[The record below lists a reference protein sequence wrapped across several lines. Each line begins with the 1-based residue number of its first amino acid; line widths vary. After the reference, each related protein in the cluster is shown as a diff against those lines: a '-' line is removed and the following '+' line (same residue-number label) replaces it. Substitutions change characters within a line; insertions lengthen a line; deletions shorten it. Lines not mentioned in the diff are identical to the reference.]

1 MSYLDQFELLIED
14 EKFSSFLQLWEEYC
28 QGDQAEGKEFNAL
41 LKLIKNSPFAT
52 PFGKLTE
59 TALALWQKIQ
69 EPEEKYQGLR
79 HILDLQTT
87 HSPVLAELALKA
99 VEERFKDH
107 KDFSEMLR
115 ITGLRGRH
123 SFQKAISS
131 FELLCHMKKGA
142 FVFHTGGWG
151 VGEVMD
157 FSLLQEHVVL
167 EFEGIQALKDIT
179 FENAFKNLEPL
190 PHDHFL
196 SRRFGNPDLL
206 ETEGKKDPLRLIH
219 LLLKDLGKKT
229 AQEIKEELC
238 ELVIPEE
245 EWVKWWQAARA
256 KLKKDTKV
264 RSPKSSKEPFVLLE
278 EEVPHD
284 VQLINAL
291 KKDLSP
297 DSLITTIYNHLR
309 DFPEITKNKELKEE
323 LKERLEKHL
332 SVKEEAPHL
341 TMARKLQATF
351 LLQDL
356 YPKEYVD
363 DAKNSV
369 MELEHAEQ
377 VLNYIEVVALKK
389 RMLIEMRKNREDW
402 KQLFLQLLFV
412 IPQNQLREY
421 LFKELQKADLSEGVL
436 KAKIGELLHN
446 VTLFPEAFFWYFQ
459 KLPGKE
465 SVPYQTEEDQRQF
478 LEALMVL
485 LHFIDNKEDYKDL
498 SKKIY
503 NYLVAKRYLVVR
515 QIIENASLTYL
526 KEFLLLASKCLCFS
540 KQDLSILRSLAEV
553 VHPALSTKSEEES
566 VDEVIWTTADGFHKL
581 QERIKEIGTI
591 EMLDNAKEIEE
602 ARSHGDLRENS
613 EYKYAL
619 ERRSRLQAELSTLS
633 KQMNHARVITQADI
647 RPGEVGP
654 GMIVKLVNSKGSQ
667 ETYTLLGPWDA
678 DPDKKILSCQS
689 KFAQAMSG
697 RKKGEKFSF
706 QGEEY
711 AVQDTKSF
719 FE

>member
-1 MSYLDQFELLIED
+1 MSYLEQFELLIED

-28 QGDQAEGKEFNAL
+28 QADEADGEELYQL
-41 LKLIKNSPFAT
+41 LKLIKNSPFAA
-52 PFGKLTE
+52 PFGKITE
-59 TALALWQKIQ
+59 TALSLWEKIQ
-69 EPEEKYQGLR
+69 NKEDKHKVLR
-79 HILDLQTT
+79 LILDLQTT
-87 HSPVLAELALKA
+87 NTPLLAELALRT
-99 VEERFKDH
+99 VEQRFSSH
-107 KDFSEMLR
+107 KDYCEMLR

-131 FELLCHMKKGA
+131 MELLDHMKKGA

-190 PHDHFL
+190 PRNHFL
-196 SRRFGNPDLL
+196 AQRFGNPDKL
-206 ETEGKKDPLRLIH
+206 EVEGKRDPLGLVH
-219 LLLKDLGKKT
+219 QLLKDLGPKT

-245 EWVKWWQAARA
+245 DWAKWWQAARA

-264 RSPKSSKEPFVLLE
+264 RSPKTSKEPFVLLE
-278 EEVPHD
+278 KEVPHD
-284 VQLINAL
+284 VQLL
-291 KKDLSP
+291 KTLNKDLSP
-297 DSLITTIYNHLR
+297 ETLITTIYNNLR
-309 DFPEITKNKELKEE
+309 DFPEVTKNSELKEI
-323 LKERLEKHL
+323 LKEKLSQHL
-332 SVKEEAPHL
+332 TIQEQAPHL
-341 TMARKLQATF
+341 TTARKLQASF

-356 YPKEYVD
+356 FPKEQEQQLQGSI
-363 DAKNSV
+363 AN
-369 MELEHAEQ
+369 LEHIEQ
-377 VLNYIEVVALKK
+377 VLNYIEAVALKK
-389 RMLIEMRKNREDW
+389 RVLVEIRKSREDW

-412 IPQNQLREY
+412 IPQNQIREY
-421 LFKELQKADLSEGVL
+421 LFKELHKEELDEGVL
-436 KAKIGELLHN
+436 KAKMGELLHN
-446 VTLFPEAFFWYFQ
+446 PTLYPEAFFWYFQ
-459 KLPGKE
+459 KLFGKE
-465 SVPYQTEEDQRQF
+465 KVPYQGEEDRRLF

-485 LHFIDNKEDYKDL
+485 LHYLDNKEEQKDL

-503 NYLVAKRYLVVR
+503 NHIVAKRYLVVR
-515 QIIENASLTYL
+515 QVMENASIPYL
-526 KEFLLLASKCLCFS
+526 KELLLLASKCLSFS
-540 KQDLSILRSLAEV
+540 KQDISVLRSLAEV
-553 VHPALSTKSEEES
+553 VQPTLGTKEEQIQE
-566 VDEVIWTTADGFHKL
+566 EVIWTTADGFQKL

-619 ERRSRLQAELSTLS
+619 ERRSRLQSELATLS

-647 RPGEVGP
+647 TPGQVGP
-654 GMIVKLVNSKGSQ
+654 GMIVELVDSKGAHQ
-667 ETYTLLGPWDA
+667 TYTLLGPWDA
-678 DPDKKILSCQS
+678 DPEKKILSCQS

-697 RKKGEKFSF
+697 CKKGEKFSF

-711 AVQDTKSF
+711 AIHTTKSF